1 VENVNPTLH
10 NMVGMIILVKI
21 NVSFQNHTHVIVVG
35 VVLITL
41 ETVHYYAL
49 VLGLAVHGYITEPFY

>member
-1 VENVNPTLH
+1 
-10 NMVGMIILVKI
+10 MVGMIILVKI